1 MWLPKSGSSLHGGGG
16 GGDRLQR
23 KGTAMVAVAIDKD
36 KNSQHALKWTIEHLV
51 TRGQTI
57 VLIHVIRKPSAAG
70 GGIDVSAAS
79 KQHNEKQT
87 RDLFLT
93 FHCFCTRKEVQCL
106 DVILEDTSISKAL
119 TEYASYAA
127 IEFLVLGASSK
138 HGFLRFRSSDV
149 PSHVMKAAPD
159 FCTIYVISKGKISSA
174 KKSSRSAPFPSPLR
188 EKIQQQSNHSFEASI
203 RRKNSFN
210 MQRPEKTA
218 EKPLPVPEDPEGF
231 KSPFNRGRGLNPKLL
246 CGELSE
252 SDTDISFVSSGRPS
266 SDRMSSALRYD
277 ISSLDLSPTP
287 RLSTSSDHSFGSMY
301 YGTKG
306 SDFGAMFSSSSIDSK
321 RPSSARS
328 GQDEVDDEMRR
339 LKNELQRT
347 MEMYSTACK
356 DALTAK
362 QKAGELEKWRVEEAQ
377 RLDDVRVAEEEAREI
392 ADKEKKR
399 YQALMAKARA
409 SRRIAEIESE
419 KRGLEQSEEK
429 PTESNNVNLNQFK
442 YRRYTIDEIEEATE
456 FFTEARKIGEGGY
469 GPVFK
474 GRLDHT
480 LVAIKVLRP
489 DAAQGRS
496 QFQQEVEVL
505 SCMRHPNMVLLLGAC
520 PEYGCLVYEYMA
532 NGSLEDR
539 LLRRGNTPPL
549 PWQIRFKISA
559 EIATGILFLHQTKPE
574 PIVHRDLKPGNILL
588 DQNLV
593 SKISDVGLARL
604 LPASLTEDVTQYRM
618 TSAAGTMCYI
628 DPEYQQTG
636 MLGVKSDVYSLGIM
650 LLQLITAKPAMGLAH
665 QVRRAI
671 NKGTFAEMLDPTVSD
686 WPIDEALGFAKL
698 SIQCAELR
706 RKDRPD
712 LGKVVLPELCRL
724 RDLGEE
730 SMPSISAF
738 GTGPCPSHSQTSI
751 PLDASDPA

>member
-70 GGIDVSAAS
+70 NYS
-79 KQHNEKQT
+79 
-87 RDLFLT
+87 
-93 FHCFCTRKEVQCL
+93 VQCL

-210 MQRPEKTA
+210 MQS
-218 EKPLPVPEDPEGF
+218 LSFIIPVKLRSKFLKILCSVHDTT
-231 KSPFNRGRGLNPKLL
+231 NLGRGLNPKLL

-328 GQDEVDDEMRR
+328 GVIHIPSYAIRNFKTFATKRLSLKLNQDEVDDEMRR

-362 QKAGELEKWRVEEAQ
+362 QK

-751 PLDASDPA
+751 PLVSKASYPFRS